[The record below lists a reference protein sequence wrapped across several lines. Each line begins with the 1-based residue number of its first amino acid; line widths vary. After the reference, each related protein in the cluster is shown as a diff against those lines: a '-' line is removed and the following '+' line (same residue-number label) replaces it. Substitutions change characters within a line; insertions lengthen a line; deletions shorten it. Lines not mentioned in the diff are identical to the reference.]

1 MIDFEKRLKSLKD
14 RRQGSRERAIL
25 ESTDNVTKA
34 KVSIELGLD
43 PRTPESF
50 ELLKQSA
57 GIKYAIGAMAPV
69 KRESTEISIR
79 EGDRVADNLISSLAR
94 SGEHTVK
101 RMQGSVALD
110 IHIEKHSDVDMLII
124 ASGSVFYEA
133 PAITTYHP
141 KTDPRDMIDIVRDI
155 RVKSEEILPLSF
167 PAAKVDCS
175 KKKSIAIEGGSLL
188 RKVDIVPALWYD
200 SIDYQRSGKEFERG
214 IDIYHK
220 DHQLVRNFP
229 FRHIY
234 NVELRDTIYD
244 GNLKRVIRLLK
255 NIVADMPDYK
265 KNTAKN
271 LTSYDL
277 AAIAYHMGD
286 RLKVDKY
293 LQLGLVENIR
303 LHLSLL
309 ELLPKARD
317 GLFVPDGTRKI
328 FDSEKKVDALKVLS
342 AECDDLAKSIH
353 KELAP
358 YSARYDSSV
367 IQQKSVA

>member
-14 RRQGSRERAIL
+14 RRQGSRERAIF
-25 ESTDNVTKA
+25 ESADNITKA
-34 KVSIELGLD
+34 NVSIELGLD
-43 PRTPESF
+43 PRSPESF
-50 ELLKQSA
+50 ELLKESA

-79 EGDRVADNLISSLAR
+79 EGNRVADNLISSLAR
-94 SGEHTVK
+94 GGEHTVK

-124 ASGSVFYEA
+124 ARGSVFYEA
-133 PAITTYHP
+133 PAVTTYAP
-141 KTDPRDMIDIVRDI
+141 KTDPRDMIDIARDI

-175 KKKSIAIEGGSLL
+175 KNKSIAIEGGSLL
-188 RKVDIVPALWYD
+188 RKVDIVPALWFD
-200 SIDYQRSGKEFERG
+200 TIDYQRSGEEFERG

-220 DHQLVRNFP
+220 DHLLLRNFP
-229 FRHIY
+229 FRHIH
-234 NVELRDTIYD
+234 NVELRDAIYD

-255 NIVADMPDYK
+255 NVVADMPDYK

-286 RLKVDKY
+286 NLRVDKY
-293 LQLGLVENIR
+293 LQLGLVENVR

-309 ELLPKARD
+309 ELLPEFRN
-317 GLFVPDGTRKI
+317 GLSVPDGTRKI
-328 FDSEKKVDALKVLS
+328 FDTAEKVDALKILS
-342 AECDDLAKSIH
+342 AECGDLAKSIH
-353 KELAP
+353 KELSP
-358 YSARYDSSV
+358 YAAQYDPSV
-367 IQQKSVA
+367 ILRKSVA